1 MSLVCKC
8 LQCFI
13 HVHTIAITIIAC
25 FSLLL
30 DRSLKMDHSEALL
43 YPQPLASSNMA
54 LDRFRFKLI
63 WIQMCTESRFREI
76 LKCHRFQACFS
87 DHQSLT
93 DTASF
98 NRQHLTLRSHPAVHD
113 AKGQKE
119 MALRLPGSRTHH
131 LHLQKCRRILNHQAD
146 GRMSPR
152 RKGWSLLCAGHA
164 VHQQGHG
171 VIVTGKEWSKCQLQ
185 HNVAGI
191 KGLSKNR
198 GHPPLVFSIGNMMI
212 NPWDGCCPI
221 CQFSDKPY
229 EHVIL
234 YTNTYN

>member
-8 LQCFI
+8 VQCFI

-54 LDRFRFKLI
+54 LDCFRFKLI

-87 DHQSLT
+87 NHQSLT

-119 MALRLPGSRTHH
+119 MEAEPIISICRSAGEFSIIKRMAA
-131 LHLQKCRRILNHQAD
+131 CRRAERD
-146 GRMSPR
+146 GPCCVPGTQCTS
-152 RKGWSLLCAGHA
+152 KG
-164 VHQQGHG
+164 
-171 VIVTGKEWSKCQLQ
+171 TG
-185 HNVAGI
+185 
-191 KGLSKNR
+191 
-198 GHPPLVFSIGNMMI
+198 
-212 NPWDGCCPI
+212 
-221 CQFSDKPY
+221 
-229 EHVIL
+229 
-234 YTNTYN
+234 

>member
-8 LQCFI
+8 VQCFI

-54 LDRFRFKLI
+54 LDCFRFKLI

-87 DHQSLT
+87 
-93 DTASF
+93 
-98 NRQHLTLRSHPAVHD
+98 
-113 AKGQKE
+113 KGQKE

-171 VIVTGKEWSKCQLQ
+171 VIVTGKE
-185 HNVAGI
+185 
-191 KGLSKNR
+191 
-198 GHPPLVFSIGNMMI
+198 
-212 NPWDGCCPI
+212 
-221 CQFSDKPY
+221 
-229 EHVIL
+229 
-234 YTNTYN
+234 

>member
-1 MSLVCKC
+1 MCHWFADVCRC

-13 HVHTIAITIIAC
+13 HVHTIAIAIIAC

-30 DRSLKMDHSEALL
+30 DRSLNMDHSEALL

-54 LDRFRFKLI
+54 LDCFRLKLI

-76 LKCHRFQACFS
+76 LKCYRFQACFS

-93 DTASF
+93 DIASF
-98 NRQHLTLRSHPAVHD
+98 NRQHLTLRSHAAVHD

-119 MALRLPGSRTHH
+119 MALRLPGRRTHH

-152 RKGWSLLCAGHA
+152 RKGWSLCAGHA
-164 VHQQGHG
+164 WCTSKGRK
-171 VIVTGKEWSKCQLQ
+171 VIVIGKE
-185 HNVAGI
+185 
-191 KGLSKNR
+191 
-198 GHPPLVFSIGNMMI
+198 
-212 NPWDGCCPI
+212 
-221 CQFSDKPY
+221 
-229 EHVIL
+229 
-234 YTNTYN
+234 